1 MNVKPK
7 PNQITPVAESFLPEI
22 PPKRTTAV
30 QMRIRDDGILS
41 NDGAVLDE
49 MSLIQS
55 ATGKSR
61 LEMS

>member
-1 MNVKPK
+1 MNVKP
-7 PNQITPVAESFLPEI
+7 NQVTPVAESFLPEI
-22 PPKRTTAV
+22 SSKRKTEV

-41 NDGAVLDE
+41 NDEAVLDE
-49 MSLIQS
+49 MSSIQS